1 MTNAGIKNRAMAV
14 KAQREN
20 AVEIQR
26 EVRCCLWSVD
36 GRDVLIGLRLRPAGS
51 NDFSPSL

>member
-36 GRDVLIGLRLRPAGS
+36 GRDVLIG
-51 NDFSPSL
+51 